1 MKIQIEYFAL
11 LKDQSGQA
19 SETIDSDAAT
29 PSELYRE
36 LAERHSFT
44 LPESTL
50 KVAVNEDFADW
61 GDRLSDGDTVVFIPP
76 VAGG

>member
-19 SETIDSDAAT
+19 SETIDSAAVT

-36 LAERHSFT
+36 LAERHGFT
-44 LPESTL
+44 LPESAL

>member
-19 SETIDSDAAT
+19 SETIDSAAAT

-36 LAERHSFT
+36 LAERHGFT
-44 LPESTL
+44 LPESAL